1 MNNMNE
7 DKLTPLQSIDGKLIS
22 NVTGKPLDE
31 EVFSTIDATDEHKRA
46 IRSILNHLENRKNIP
61 LEIVIQ
67 EIKHQYSLD
76 EIPEMKM
83 EDSIWWQFTKDE
95 KIGQQQQGFRVDVVN
110 GKRVKI
116 PHISFSSDLDHL
128 DALINKIVKKVSN
141 LK

>member
-1 MNNMNE
+1 MNE

-31 EVFSTIDATDEHKRA
+31 
-46 IRSILNHLENRKNIP
+46 
-61 LEIVIQ
+61 
-67 EIKHQYSLD
+67 
-76 EIPEMKM
+76 IPEMKM

-95 KIGQQQQGFRVDVVN
+95 KMGQQQQGFRVDVVN